1 MKQELPIVSSVPQ
14 LQWTDT
20 GIILPIESDVLAG
33 VQADINTAFGIT
45 LNPALETPQG
55 QLATTMAAV
64 IADKDAQIA
73 WIANQVDP
81 QYADGDFQDG
91 IARIYFITRKPALP
105 TVVTV
110 TLTGLNG
117 TVVPAGMLAQDATLN
132 TYVNTGDATIGSS
145 GTVTATFENIVTGP
159 IPCLAGKLNRV
170 YQAIS
175 GWDAI
180 TNPSDGVIGRPV
192 ETRAEF
198 EYRRQ
203 NSVAKNAHGTLDSIL
218 GAVFS
223 VSGVQD
229 AYAIQNNTNTMITAG
244 STSTPLLPH
253 SVYISVIGGTDSDV
267 GMAIHSK
274 KDVGC
279 DMNGNTT
286 YIAEDVNY
294 PPPYPTYQIKFERP
308 STLPVSFT
316 VKVASNPY
324 LPPDLTT
331 QIQNSI
337 VNRFRGLDGT
347 VRERIGGRILASR
360 YYGAVAMISPYAQII
375 SILLTGGVTDLLV
388 GIDQQPTLSAGDIS
402 VTVI

>member
-1 MKQELPIVSSVPQ
+1 MSSVPQ

-20 GIILPIESDVLAG
+20 GIILPLESDVLAG
-33 VQADINTAFGIT
+33 VQADINSAFGVT

-55 QLATTMAAV
+55 QLASSLSAI

-81 QYADGDFQDG
+81 KYADGDFQDG
-91 IARIYFITRKPALP
+91 IARIYFLTRKPALP

-132 TYVNTGDATIGSS
+132 TYVNTGDATIGGGGS
-145 GTVTATFENIVTGP
+145 VTATFENIATGP
-159 IPCLAGKLNRV
+159 IPCLAGTLNRV

-180 TNPSDGVIGRPV
+180 TNPTDGVIGRPV

-203 NSVAKNAHGTLDSIL
+203 NSVAQNAHGTLDSIK

-223 VSGVQD
+223 VDTVQD
-229 AYAIQNNTNTMITAG
+229 VYAIQNSTNATILSGPTEY
-244 STSTPLLPH
+244 PLIEH
-253 SVYISVIGGTDSDV
+253 SIYVAVVGGIDSDV
-267 GMAIHSK
+267 ASAIYTK

-286 YIAEDVNY
+286 ITVQDLSYT
-294 PPPYPTYQIKFERP
+294 PPYPEYAIKFNRP
-308 STLPVSFT
+308 DPLAITFT
-316 VKVASNPY
+316 FQVASNPR
-324 LPPDLTT
+324 LPVD
-331 QIQNSI
+331 IADRIKAS
-337 VNRFRGLDGT
+337 VMARFSGLDGT
-347 VRERIGGRILASR
+347 YRERIGGRILASR
-360 YYGAVAMISPYAQII
+360 YYSAVATLSPYAQIV
-375 SILLTGGVTDLLV
+375 SILLTGDATSLLA
-388 GIDQQPTLSAGDIS
+388 GIDQQPTLSADDIT